1 MLTEFPVVNLFVD
14 SRLAQVCCLRKV
26 IKSVVGN
33 SAPWPIKQFDMAAKE
48 RVDVKA
54 F

>member
-26 IKSVVGN
+26 IKSVIGN
-33 SAPWPIKQFDMAAKE
+33 PAPRPIKQFDMAAKE